1 MPTFDDLIAAGDPVD
16 PDLVSLL
23 AAEGV
28 DTVEDAHAL
37 GAAHWLSFFAE
48 RDGFSRD
55 FLDLPGELGLSWEQ
69 AADAPAMARP
79 VEDLEIGVPAMGILQ
94 KLGIENLAEV
104 YRRPRA
110 EIEAAMGER
119 SGMLGEL
126 RDVVARAGLSW

>member
-1 MPTFDDLIAAGDPVD
+1 MPTFESLVAAGDPVD

-28 DTVEDAHAL
+28 DTVEEAHAL
-37 GAAHWLSFFAE
+37 GAAHWGSFFAE

-55 FLDLPGELGLSWEQ
+55 FLELPGELGLGWEQ
-69 AADAPAMARP
+69 AADAPAMQRP
-79 VEDLEIGVPAMGILQ
+79 VEELEIGVPASAVLQ
-94 KLGIENLAEV
+94 TLGIENLADV

-110 EIEAAMGER
+110 EIESAMAER

-126 RDVVARAGLSW
+126 RDVLGRAGLSW